1 MNYKKTI
8 FNQYADRV
16 CIAHNISTKQLFTKD
31 KTKHIADA
39 RHMLYYLCIERPMR
53 IAYIETFMKE
63 SGYNI
68 THSSIIYGF
77 KKIQQNKLKD
87 NDFKAIVK
95 QIKECVTL

>member
-1 MNYKKTI
+1 
-8 FNQYADRV
+8 
-16 CIAHNISTKQLFTKD
+16 
-31 KTKHIADA
+31 
-39 RHMLYYLCIERPMR
+39 MR